1 MRLDLIFQKVKK
13 KKPTSLSENE
23 DSNDSS
29 KKQNRHSI
37 HETPRNDLSRD
48 TSQLFFFFL
57 RGTQNHDSLLRDRIT
72 NLKIY
77 VTRVHQPNLSHPRLS
92 LKNPSLW
99 SIKKISKPIC
109 FKSNGVVKTSTSSE
123 EDVGDS
129 VKVSLSVSSS
139 EKDEVVLSYGS
150 VSVIGRRREM
160 EDAVEV
166 VL

>member
-1 MRLDLIFQKVKK
+1 M
-13 KKPTSLSENE
+13 
-23 DSNDSS
+23 
-29 KKQNRHSI
+29 
-37 HETPRNDLSRD
+37 
-48 TSQLFFFFL
+48 
-57 RGTQNHDSLLRDRIT
+57 
-72 NLKIY
+72 
-77 VTRVHQPNLSHPRLS
+77 
-92 LKNPSLW
+92 
-99 SIKKISKPIC
+99 
-109 FKSNGVVKTSTSSE
+109 KTSTSSE